1 MKLKALSLFS
11 SVGLAETY
19 FKKYGIDLCVANELI
34 PNRAR
39 FHQHLYPESEM
50 ICGDITDEM
59 VYRDIKV
66 TAINKGCN
74 FVIATPPC
82 QGMSTAGKMQKDD
95 PRNKLI
101 IPAIKMIKEIEPLFV
116 IIENVPE
123 MLRTKIFVDNK
134 WILIPDY
141 IERELGEDYNFNT
154 EKIVNA
160 MHYGV
165 PQSRKR
171 CIYLL
176 AKKSL
181 NFHWEFPKPSSKV
194 ITLRE
199 AIGWLPSLDPD
210 VTDIDKDMKKKIFP
224 EYEAKK
230 EAGLA
235 VSKWHFPP
243 RHKWR
248 HVEAMMHTPEGY
260 SAWDNEI
267 FYPKLKD
274 GTRSKGYRN
283 TYKRQWWDRPAYTI
297 TKYTSRLG
305 SQENG
310 HPGRLISDDGTESG
324 RYWSDPR
331 VFSIFELIIV
341 SSLPLDWNIPDWASS
356 NLIRESIGEGIP
368 PKLIEA
374 ALTQL
379 KDCKKLKE

>member
-1 MKLKALSLFS
+1 
-11 SVGLAETY
+11 
-19 FKKYGIDLCVANELI
+19 
-34 PNRAR
+34 
-39 FHQHLYPESEM
+39 
-50 ICGDITDEM
+50 
-59 VYRDIKV
+59 
-66 TAINKGCN
+66 
-74 FVIATPPC
+74 
-82 QGMSTAGKMQKDD
+82 MSTTIKRKMC
-95 PRNKLI
+95 I
-101 IPAIKMIKEIEPLFV
+101 FISKEEF
-116 IIENVPE
+116 
-123 MLRTKIFVDNK
+123 
-134 WILIPDY
+134 
-141 IERELGEDYNFNT
+141 
-154 EKIVNA
+154 
-160 MHYGV
+160 
-165 PQSRKR
+165 
-171 CIYLL
+171 
-176 AKKSL
+176 
-181 NFHWEFPKPSSKV
+181 EFPLRNFQNHQSKV
-194 ITLRE
+194 TLRE

-248 HVEAMMHTPEGY
+248 HVEAMMHTPEGC